1 MDMKVQVYSNI
12 SKDFTLQSV
21 GASFKKWESCTPI
34 LPKCQAHPHNTKK
47 AKKIQ
52 KLQKKEKGL

>member
-1 MDMKVQVYSNI
+1 ME
-12 SKDFTLQSV
+12 DFTLQSV